1 MAYRLVEI
9 SQGKIYNNFMLFL
22 EILEVIVASLLIVL
36 ILLQMQGSGLS
47 GAFGGVGEF
56 YRSKRSMEKF
66 LIAAT
71 VITTIAFAIISL
83 LLLIP

>member
-1 MAYRLVEI
+1 
-9 SQGKIYNNFMLFL
+9 MLLL

-47 GAFGGVGEF
+47 GAFGGVSEF
-56 YRSKRSMEKF
+56 YRSKRSIEKF
-66 LIAAT
+66 LIVAT
-71 VITTIAFAIISL
+71 VICAIAFAIISL